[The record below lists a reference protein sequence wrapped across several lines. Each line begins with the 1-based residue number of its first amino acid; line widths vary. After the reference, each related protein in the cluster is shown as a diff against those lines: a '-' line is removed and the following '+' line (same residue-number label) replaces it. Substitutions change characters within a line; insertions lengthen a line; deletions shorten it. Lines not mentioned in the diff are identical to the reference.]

1 MTRKQSE
8 TNRDN
13 TPTGNFN
20 DNDHFLFF
28 TVCRSQADIVFLLDG
43 SGSVLSSDFM
53 KMKGFVKKLVS
64 SFQGTDTKVLKSFDL
79 IFMVHLK
86 KVIINTAYLMIS
98 LDLWTK
104 TLHPYLKERKVS
116 LHQRAHKKK

>member
-13 TPTGNFN
+13 TPTGNF
-20 DNDHFLFF
+20 NDHFLFF

-43 SGSVLSSDFM
+43 SGSVSSSDFT

-79 IFMVHLK
+79 IFMVH
-86 KVIINTAYLMIS
+86 
-98 LDLWTK
+98 
-104 TLHPYLKERKVS
+104 
-116 LHQRAHKKK
+116 